1 VSLLLAFRRLLERI
15 EAGEDTQGGI
25 RAPLG
30 REGPDDADEAAKALK
45 LQVRLLDLAND
56 AIIVRDTRDI
66 VVYWNRG
73 AERLYGY
80 SRSEAL
86 GQYVHSL
93 LQTRFSHPFQAIRDT
108 FFREGKWEG
117 VVTHLRRDGT
127 PIQVESRWTLEKDPE
142 GLPVAS
148 LEITRDTSER
158 QALEDQLRQ
167 AQKMEAVGRLAGGI
181 AHDFNNILTAILGYA
196 ELLTGEIG
204 EEEIAR
210 HDLEE
215 IRKAAE
221 RAAGLTRQ
229 LLAFSRKQVLEPR
242 VLEVNTVMA
251 SMDKMLRR
259 LIGASVE
266 LVMAL
271 DPELGKIKADPGQ
284 LEQVL
289 LNLAINARDAMLEG
303 GTLTIETRNVELG
316 GDEAFGGVAV
326 VPGSYV
332 MLSVRDTGAGMD
344 AGTRERLFEPFFTTK
359 EEGKGTG
366 LGLATVYG
374 IVKQSGGYIRVDS
387 EPGAGSTFR
396 VYLPRV
402 PDPADADLGG
412 VEASALPGSE
422 TILLAE
428 DEDAVRAFARRV
440 LERSGYTVLEA
451 RSGEEALL
459 MAEQHAGSI
468 HLLLTDVVMPGIN
481 GPKLAEL
488 LHASRPQVRVLYV
501 TGYTENAVVHR
512 GLLDN
517 DLAFMQKP
525 FTVESLTRRVRR
537 ILEHPPD
544 SRSAE
549 LDAG

>member
-1 VSLLLAFRRLLERI
+1 VSLLLAFQRLLERI
-15 EAGEDTQGGI
+15 ERSETETLLPRDGGDDFGEAGE
-25 RAPLG
+25 
-30 REGPDDADEAAKALK
+30 ALK

-56 AIIVRDTRDI
+56 AIIVRDTRDV

-86 GQYVHSL
+86 GRYVHSL

-108 FFREGKWEG
+108 FFREGTWEG
-117 VVTHLRRDGT
+117 VVTHTRRDGT
-127 PIQVESRWTLEKDPE
+127 AVEVETRWTLERDPA
-142 GLPVAS
+142 GQPVAS
-148 LEITRDTSER
+148 LEMARDTSER
-158 QALEDQLRQ
+158 QVLEDQLRQ

-181 AHDFNNILTAILGYA
+181 AHDFNNILTAILGYT
-196 ELLTGEIG
+196 ELLTEEIG
-204 EEEIAR
+204 GEEIAR

-229 LLAFSRKQVLEPR
+229 LLAFSRKQVLELR
-242 VLEVNTVMA
+242 VLDLNTVMG

-259 LIGASVE
+259 LIGASIE
-266 LVMAL
+266 LETDL
-271 DPELGKIKADPGQ
+271 EPELGKVKADSGQ

-303 GTLTIETRNVELG
+303 GRLTITTRNVELG
-316 GDEAFGGVAV
+316 ADEAFGGVAT

-332 MLSVRDTGAGMD
+332 LLAVKDTGAGMD
-344 AGTRERLFEPFFTTK
+344 DQTRGRLFEPFFTTK

-374 IVKQSGGYIRVDS
+374 IIKQSGGYIRVDS
-387 EPGAGSTFR
+387 EPGEGSTFQI
-396 VYLPRV
+396 YLPRV
-402 PDPADADLGG
+402 ADPAGAEFG
-412 VEASALPGSE
+412 VLEGPALPGSE

-428 DEDAVRAFARRV
+428 DEDAVRSFARRV

-459 MAEQHAGSI
+459 MAEQHGGSI
-468 HLLLTDVVMPGIN
+468 HLLLTDVVMPGMN

-488 LHASRPQVRVLYV
+488 ICASRPQIRVLYV
-501 TGYTENAVVHR
+501 TGYTDNAVVHR

-517 DLAFMQKP
+517 DVAFMQKP

-537 ILEHPPD
+537 ILERPPD
-544 SRSAE
+544 SRPVE